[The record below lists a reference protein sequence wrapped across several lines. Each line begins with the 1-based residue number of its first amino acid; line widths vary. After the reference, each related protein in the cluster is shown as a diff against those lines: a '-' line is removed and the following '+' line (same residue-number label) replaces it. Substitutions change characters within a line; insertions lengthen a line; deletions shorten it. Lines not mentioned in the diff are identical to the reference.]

1 MPLSPEE
8 LRREVEPQIPDQ
20 ARADFRGEEAFL
32 SRVQVQ
38 GEPHWAK
45 SWYRTH
51 VDHRRPGFTLPLNLN
66 AAALSPF
73 FYRVRELEYSIMH
86 QAFPEFTV
94 DMVGAYDPRI
104 RSEANEPVFNMLE
117 GRPVTVT
124 AEAQGDD
131 VLAPQIM
138 QVKRE
143 AYARLI
149 PHVDYLRTSGLGVG
163 SHDPTIMAVRTMADK
178 RIQQIVGPD
187 IHLVGPSDL
196 DFGSKSPLSHQQLRS
211 RLAQRSPN
219 NAMIDLIDAGII
231 PVHPEFNFVPG
242 DRETHPRPPHGTFLE
257 MQIYDPEKLRQWFI
271 RQGRSG
277 SMSKEQVD
285 QVTANLDEYLH
296 CMELDYLYTDL
307 ALSLPWGPRENWK
320 LDKDVQTA
328 IYQLVETISEAW
340 ERGAINL
347 TKERARIQQQVMGK
361 VGRSFYPQHLALLIK
376 SELTDP
382 IGQLSSRS
390 QPTRDDDRR
399 RRRKR
404 GR

>member
-1 MPLSPEE
+1 MLLSPEE

-51 VDHRRPGFTLPLNLN
+51 ADLRRHGLTMPLRMN

-73 FYRVRELEYSIMH
+73 FHRVRELEYNIMH
-86 QAFPEFTV
+86 QAFPEVTV

-104 RSEANEPVFNMLE
+104 QSEENGNVFNMLG

-131 VLAPQIM
+131 ILAPQVM
-138 QVKRE
+138 QVKRDVF
-143 AYARLI
+143 YARII
-149 PHVDYLRTSGLGVG
+149 PYVDDRRGRGLRVESN
-163 SHDPTIMAVRTMADK
+163 DPTIMAARADADR
-178 RIQQIVGPD
+178 RIQQIVGPHV
-187 IHLVGPSDL
+187 HLTGPNDPG
-196 DFGSKSPLSHQQLRS
+196 FGSQSSFQIRS
-211 RLAQRSPN
+211 RLAQRSPKN
-219 NAMIDLIDAGII
+219 VMIDMIDAGIM
-231 PVHPEFNFVPG
+231 PTHPEFNFVPG

-361 VGRSFYPQHLALLIK
+361 VGRSFSPQHLALLIK

-382 IGQLSSRS
+382 ISQLPSRS